1 MRDSP
6 GRAPR
11 KRRGLLAALGRPAR
25 VVAAAFAL
33 AIVLGTVLLAL
44 PISTE
49 DDVPSAGLVTAFFTS
64 SSAVSVT
71 GLSLVD
77 TSSYW
82 STFGEITILVLMQIG
97 GFGVMTMA
105 SVLAVLVSPKL
116 RLRFNLT
123 VQAETSALTLGEV
136 GRVVVGVVKLSLFF
150 EAVAAVAIALRLVFG
165 YDRPVGAAAYEAVFH
180 SVSAFNN
187 GGFALFSDSLTRY
200 VSDVWICVPIAVAV
214 IIGSLGFPVL
224 LELRR
229 ELFKPSLWSLH
240 TRLTLGVS
248 GILLVMGPVLITAM
262 EWNNSRTLGT
272 LSVPDRLLAGTFHGV
287 MPRSGGF
294 NTIDIGSMNT
304 ESLVVMDGLMF
315 IGGGSASTAGGIKVT
330 TFAILALVIA
340 AEIRGE
346 PDVKALN
353 RRIPTAVQRQA
364 LTVALVS
371 VGVIVVSTLVLLSL
385 TDLSL
390 ELVLFETISA
400 FATCGLSTGALTEM
414 PTAAHVILAVL
425 MFAGRLGPITLATA
439 LATKERNRRYRLPEE
454 RPIVG

>member
-1 MRDSP
+1 MSDVSDRSSRP
-6 GRAPR
+6 
-11 KRRGLLAALGRPAR
+11 RRGLLAALGRPAR
-25 VVAAAFAL
+25 VVAGAFAL
-33 AIVLGTVLLAL
+33 AIVIGTVLLSL
-44 PISTE
+44 PIATE
-49 DDVPSAGLVTAFFTS
+49 TGRGGGFVPAVFTA

-71 GLSLVD
+71 GLSIVD
-77 TSSYW
+77 TASYW
-82 STFGEITILVLMQIG
+82 STFGEVTILVLMQVG
-97 GFGVMTMA
+97 GLGVMTLA
-105 SVLAVLVSPKL
+105 SMLAVLMSPRL

-123 VQAETSALTLGEV
+123 VQAETSALTLGDV
-136 GRVVVGVVKLSLFF
+136 RRVVVGVVQLSLFF
-150 EAVAAVAIALRLVFG
+150 EALVAAALTLRLVFG
-165 YDRPVGAAAYEAVFH
+165 YDRSIGPAAYESVFH
-180 SVSAFNN
+180 AVSAFNN

-200 VSDVWICVPIAVAV
+200 VSDAWICVPIALAV
-214 IIGSLGFPVL
+214 VIGSLGFPVL

-229 ELFKPSLWSLH
+229 ELFQPHRWSLH
-240 TRLTLGVS
+240 TKLTLGVS
-248 GILLVMGPVLITAM
+248 GILLVVGPVLITAM

-272 LSVPDRLLAGTFHGV
+272 LSIPDRLLAGIFHGV

-294 NTIDIGSMNT
+294 NTIEIGAMNA

-346 PDVKALN
+346 PDVQALK
-353 RRIPTAVQRQA
+353 RRIPTSVQRQA

-371 VGVIVVSTLVLLSL
+371 VGVIVVATLVLLSL

-390 ELVLFETISA
+390 DLVLFDTISA
-400 FATCGLSTGALTEM
+400 FATVGLSSGALAEM
-414 PTAAHVILAVL
+414 PGSAHIILAVL

-439 LATKERNRRYRLPEE
+439 LATKERTRRYRLPEE